1 LHLGSS
7 AQLLIL
13 HSEYKKYVGL
23 WRLQHVH
30 KVHFK
35 NSWESSHGEGCES
48 LSSLPRSLHRLLVI
62 PVLLCFQSLHLVHFV
77 CRVSPNSK
85 LFREIMTIKERKV
98 GSIKKM
104 LTK

>member
-1 LHLGSS
+1 M
-7 AQLLIL
+7 
-13 HSEYKKYVGL
+13 VGGAN
-23 WRLQHVH
+23 
-30 KVHFK
+30 HF
-35 NSWESSHGEGCES
+35 HHFQDPCTDY
-48 LSSLPRSLHRLLVI
+48 LLVI

-85 LFREIMTIKERKV
+85 LFQEIMTIKERKV